1 MRKKDEIEKLKPKIV
16 KVLKRNGVKRAGI
29 FGSYAR
35 GEQTENSDVD
45 ILVEFGKDVSLFNFV
60 SVKLEVENLIGK
72 KIDLV
77 EYRTVKSK
85 IKKNVLNEEVK

>member
-1 MRKKDEIEKLKPKIV
+1 MIEKLKPKIV